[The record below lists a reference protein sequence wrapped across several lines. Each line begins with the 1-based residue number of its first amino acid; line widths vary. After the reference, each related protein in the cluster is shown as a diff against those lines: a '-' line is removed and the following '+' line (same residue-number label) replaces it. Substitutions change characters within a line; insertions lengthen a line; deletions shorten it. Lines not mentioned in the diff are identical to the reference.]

1 MTRHT
6 GLLLPSFAGRNKEP
20 AERTYRALAHVVRV
34 VMPWLGTTEWRD
46 FSKLPQTGGIICVGN
61 HISHFDPLVLGLGII
76 EGGRWPRFLGKVQIF
91 RSPWIGWLARACGQ
105 IPVERGSVRAADS
118 LLAAEAA
125 LDHGKAVALYP
136 EGTLTGDPDEWPMSG
151 RTGAARLALDT
162 RVPVIPFG
170 QWGAQA
176 FMPDGKKGFPLVLG
190 RRHRFQ
196 VICGDPVDLTDL
208 YGLPTNREV
217 LEAATTRIM
226 DAITALVAELREQ
239 EPPADRWSFRTRR
252 REPVVRGAPSRVN
265 GERGDSSADA
275 DEGP

>member
-6 GLLLPSFAGRNKEP
+6 DLLLPSFAGRNKEP

-34 VMPWLGTTEWRD
+34 VMPWLGTTEGRD

-61 HISHFDPLVLGLGII
+61 HISHFDPLVLG
-76 EGGRWPRFLGKVQIF
+76 
-91 RSPWIGWLARACGQ
+91 LARACGQ

-239 EPPADRWSFRTRR
+239 EPPVDPAQL
-252 REPVVRGAPSRVN
+252 
-265 GERGDSSADA
+265 
-275 DEGP
+275 